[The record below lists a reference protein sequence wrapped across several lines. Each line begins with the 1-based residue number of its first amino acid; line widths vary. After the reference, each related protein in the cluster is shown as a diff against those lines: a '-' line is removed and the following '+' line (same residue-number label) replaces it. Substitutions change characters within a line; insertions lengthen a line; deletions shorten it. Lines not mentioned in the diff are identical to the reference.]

1 MAVRTRRPLALYLV
15 AGGALLLLPLMALLQ
30 YRWIGQVSD
39 SERERRERTLKAATA
54 QVAQDLD
61 LELFRAFMGLQVD
74 GESLKSEDWSV
85 YAERALAWRAATAM
99 PSLVR
104 DVLLVDRHNAALRL
118 RKWDRAAQSFVPA
131 EWPSDLSAARDKFA
145 AELSAWNSTQSH
157 EPVRLVDLMSDTD
170 DALVMPVAPLPR
182 QLREHVTVFEPMFG
196 YTIVQLDTAIIRE
209 EFLPLLVEKHF
220 RQGADDE
227 YRVAVV
233 NRRDPSQVIYT
244 SNVDDVADLLARHDA
259 EAELFGLRPDQF
271 QMMRQA
277 DRSLRGPGAQN
288 GDRRRS
294 LFFSVMTRRPGGE
307 SAQGGRPPDAVRAFD
322 NLQRWKLVARHRA
335 GSLEAAV
342 SAARTRNV
350 ALSSGI
356 LLLMAATVV
365 VLVRTARRS
374 ERLARQQMEFV
385 AAVSHELRTPVS
397 VIGSA
402 AENLADGLVQD
413 PKRVKQYGA
422 RIQTESRRLGE
433 TVERVLLYAGIEA
446 GKAVGHRSPVAV
458 ASLVND
464 ALAASQGA
472 IADAGITV
480 DVEMPDGLPPVM
492 ADAGAL
498 RSSVANLIVNAIK
511 YGGGGVVRVTASAGA
526 GRKGDEVRIAVSD
539 TGLGISAADLPHI
552 FEPFYRGADAQAR
565 QIQGNGLGLS
575 IVKGIVE
582 AHGGRVTV
590 QSTHGAGSTFVVHL
604 PAWKGDESPVATHT
618 QHVPART

>member
-1 MAVRTRRPLALYLV
+1 MVGRTRRPLALYLV
-15 AGGALLLLPLMALLQ
+15 AGGALLLLPLMAVLQ

-39 SERERRERTLKAATA
+39 AERERRERTLKAATS

-61 LELFRAFMGLQVD
+61 LELFRAFVGLQVD
-74 GESLKSEDWSV
+74 GESLKTEDWGG
-85 YAERALAWRAATAM
+85 YAERAQAWRAATAL

-104 DVLLVDRHNAALRL
+104 DVLLVDRDGARLRL
-118 RKWDRAAQSFVPA
+118 RRWDSSARSFVPA
-131 EWPSDLSAARDKFA
+131 EWPSDLSAVRDTFA
-145 AELSAWNSTQSH
+145 TELSKWNSNQSH
-157 EPVRLVDLMSDTD
+157 EPVRLSVLMSEGD
-170 DALVMPVAPLPR
+170 DALVMRVAPLPR

-196 YTIVQLDTAIIRE
+196 YTIVQLDTAVIRD

-220 RQGADDE
+220 RQDAGDD

-233 NRRDPSQVIYT
+233 DRRDPSKVIYS

-271 QMMRQA
+271 QLMRQA
-277 DRSLRGPGAQN
+277 DRSLRGSGTPGA
-288 GDRRRS
+288 DRPRS
-294 LFFSVMTRRPGGE
+294 LFFSIMTRRPPDG
-307 SAQGGRPPDAVRAFD
+307 AQGNGGQPDVARAFD

-342 SAARTRNV
+342 SSARTRNV

-365 VLVRTARRS
+365 VLARTARRS
-374 ERLARQQMEFV
+374 ERLARQQIEFV

-413 PKRVKQYGA
+413 PNRVRQYGA

-446 GKAVGHRSPVAV
+446 GKAVGHRAPVAV
-458 ASLVND
+458 ATLVND
-464 ALAASQGA
+464 ALAASQAA
-472 IADAGITV
+472 IADAGV
-480 DVEMPDGLPPVM
+480 KVEVEMPDALPPVM
-492 ADAGAL
+492 ADGGAL
-498 RSSVANLIVNAIK
+498 RSSVSNLIVNAIK
-511 YGGGGVVRVTASAGA
+511 YGGGGVVRVTASSGA
-526 GRKGDEVRIAVSD
+526 GRGGEDVRIAVSD
-539 TGLGISAADLPHI
+539 TGLGISSADLPHI
-552 FEPFYRGADAQAR
+552 FEPFYRGAEAQAR

-590 QSTHGAGSTFVVHL
+590 QSTEGAGSTFVVHL
-604 PAWKGDESPVATHT
+604 PAWKGDESPVAPHAR
-618 QHVPART
+618 HAPART